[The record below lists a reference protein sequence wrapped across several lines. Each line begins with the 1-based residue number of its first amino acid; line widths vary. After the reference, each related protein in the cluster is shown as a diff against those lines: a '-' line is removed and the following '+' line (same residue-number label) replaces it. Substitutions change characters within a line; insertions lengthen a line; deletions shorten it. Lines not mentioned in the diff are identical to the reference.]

1 MTEPRGGWVQY
12 LSGLLHATERPPT
25 LVELPRANQKVAVLT
40 LLRREQRWP
49 GSPPERFRS
58 VPNKPTLQFND
69 QPTWGEFALLR
80 LLEGDG
86 WNGAWVK
93 NWGGRAFWRDVEE
106 VTVLSAPAYARFQQ
120 IQMRMGGRGGG
131 CWDIIAARGNEVLF
145 IESKQL
151 GRDRLRLTQRTWMEA
166 ALQVGVPLSSF
177 VIVEW
182 VAPPAKA

>member
-1 MTEPRGGWVQY
+1 VTSVGVGEQGAMTEPRGGWVQY

-106 VTVLSAPAYARFQQ
+106 VTVLSAAGVRAVPTNPDAD
-120 IQMRMGGRGGG
+120 GRTWRWLLGHHSRA
-131 CWDIIAARGNEVLF
+131 WQRSPFHRKQAAR
-145 IESKQL
+145 
-151 GRDRLRLTQRTWMEA
+151 T
-166 ALQVGVPLSSF
+166 
-177 VIVEW
+177 
-182 VAPPAKA
+182 